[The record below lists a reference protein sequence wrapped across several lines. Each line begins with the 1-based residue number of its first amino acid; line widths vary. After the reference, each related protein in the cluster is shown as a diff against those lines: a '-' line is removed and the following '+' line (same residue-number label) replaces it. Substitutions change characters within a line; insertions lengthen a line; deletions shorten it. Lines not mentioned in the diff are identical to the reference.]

1 MPNDIT
7 LKPKL
12 NCNNND
18 FKEYIENIEFLF
30 KTNKDSFVGSFN
42 SWSISLNLNKNDIDI
57 PESLK
62 FELEINENIRKLPRF
77 ILNPISNEE
86 TKEELEV
93 KGYDKSI
100 LFDTPFE
107 WNCTLPCTVAQLAQS
122 ICNKVGVPL
131 KNTSFANSNFM
142 IYRQIVDS
150 KRTNREVIG
159 MIAAIAGGN
168 AFINGD
174 DELEIRSF
182 IESDLIIEEY
192 FSSEKFVKV
201 GPITGVNL
209 AREPIKDY
217 KELNDSA
224 LSAQYKSCMVKITNN
239 LIVDDN
245 RELALQP
252 IYNKLHGLEFYC
264 KKIETH
270 EAYQVEPFSF
280 VQCKENKVLVDTICI
295 KYPTL
300 LDSYISSNQL
310 TEVETAA
317 NEKNK
322 DLKRR
327 IINAEAKVDEV
338 EGKINLLATEVSDY
352 DNKIAELELNVDSIT
367 QKVENVADLTREVT
381 GATKIQLDDCMAGEL
396 IELHICG
403 NNTVFDSQ
411 YLSDDLYL
419 GDDVDLFGDSL
430 IKITRQVKDGEN
442 VTEES
447 EIIDLGIDTVLR
459 QYEGVFDE
467 YVIKDNKAK
476 IIRRIGVDDEDNKYI
491 LENEIIEDLGEFILL
506 LGKGTNY
513 IEILNYVANIKAKY
527 VVINDFTSK
536 FATTVELKTSITQMA
551 DSINLTVSKKLNKED
566 VIAGINMAVLKEKG
580 EEVSEEEVEKSIIQ
594 LFANILEIDADN
606 LKVDKYGTTTI
617 IKGIIAGLNLWRD
630 YANNIGRSW
639 LTKDFTQNNNTYRS
653 GLLIRDSNGY
663 NSDFIFAGMPIN
675 AGSWNTANANLR
687 IFHNGEI
694 KAKWFSVNGESGY
707 FYVDYDNGKHAMI
720 FDRNGVNRYLSNGN
734 RWSAEGIGFS
744 DGVALAQG
752 VWLYDAK
759 KYVITDGLHNLNLL
773 TIYRQDSGAYNGRAT
788 TDMYTDL
795 DIWGAS
801 DTRNNTIFVQGYEV
815 QTNASDR
822 RLKKRIKQCK
832 EKAIEIIRKIKINKF
847 EWRKPRNHNRK
858 KVDFGY
864 IAQDLKEVLSSLV
877 DYNKE
882 YDTYQIN
889 LLNLSALQTKAI
901 QELTEENEDLK
912 QKQKTIQKQI
922 DFLINKLNCQEEIE
936 NYMKEAENGFTING
950 MDK

>member
-1 MPNDIT
+1 M
-7 LKPKL
+7 
-12 NCNNND
+12 
-18 FKEYIENIEFLF
+18 Y
-30 KTNKDSFVGSFN
+30 
-42 SWSISLNLNKNDIDI
+42 
-57 PESLK
+57 
-62 FELEINENIRKLPRF
+62 
-77 ILNPISNEE
+77 
-86 TKEELEV
+86 
-93 KGYDKSI
+93 
-100 LFDTPFE
+100 
-107 WNCTLPCTVAQLAQS
+107 
-122 ICNKVGVPL
+122 
-131 KNTSFANSNFM
+131 
-142 IYRQIVDS
+142 
-150 KRTNREVIG
+150 
-159 MIAAIAGGN
+159 
-168 AFINGD
+168 
-174 DELEIRSF
+174 
-182 IESDLIIEEY
+182 
-192 FSSEKFVKV
+192 
-201 GPITGVNL
+201 
-209 AREPIKDY
+209 
-217 KELNDSA
+217 
-224 LSAQYKSCMVKITNN
+224 
-239 LIVDDN
+239 
-245 RELALQP
+245 
-252 IYNKLHGLEFYC
+252 
-264 KKIETH
+264 
-270 EAYQVEPFSF
+270 
-280 VQCKENKVLVDTICI
+280 
-295 KYPTL
+295 
-300 LDSYISSNQL
+300 LD
-310 TEVETAA
+310 
-317 NEKNK
+317 
-322 DLKRR
+322 
-327 IINAEAKVDEV
+327 
-338 EGKINLLATEVSDY
+338 
-352 DNKIAELELNVDSIT
+352 
-367 QKVENVADLTREVT
+367 
-381 GATKIQLDDCMAGEL
+381 
-396 IELHICG
+396 
-403 NNTVFDSQ
+403 
-411 YLSDDLYL
+411 
-419 GDDVDLFGDSL
+419 DDVDLFGDSFL
-430 IKITRQVKDGEN
+430 KITRQVKDGE
-442 VTEES
+442 TIKEET

-459 QYEGVFDE
+459 QFEGVFDE
-467 YVIKDNKAK
+467 YIIKDNKAQ
-476 IIRRIGVDDEDNKYI
+476 IVRRIGVDDEDNKYI

-506 LGKGTNY
+506 LGEGTNY

-566 VIAGINMAVLKEKG
+566 IIAGINMAVLKQKG
-580 EEVSEEEVEKSIIQ
+580 EEVSEEDVEKSIIQ

-606 LKVDKYGTTTI
+606 LKVGKDGTTTI

-630 YANNIGRSW
+630 YSNNIGRSW

-901 QELTEENEDLK
+901 QELTEQNEDLK
-912 QKQKTIQKQI
+912 QNQETMQKQI
-922 DFLINKLNCQEEIE
+922 DFLINKLNCQEELE
-936 NYMKEAENGFTING
+936 NYMKEE
-950 MDK
+950 K